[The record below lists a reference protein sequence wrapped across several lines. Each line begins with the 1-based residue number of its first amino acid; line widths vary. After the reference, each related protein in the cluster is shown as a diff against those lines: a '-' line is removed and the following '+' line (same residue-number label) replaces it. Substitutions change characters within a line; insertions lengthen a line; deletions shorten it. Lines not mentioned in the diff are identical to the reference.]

1 MTSPSSSRIYTCEFY
16 NHDNKVKRLYEIAF
30 EILPREQGKSL
41 EKDKHPIL
49 VHTIN
54 GTPIANGYAV
64 AFTLKWDYMGTV
76 LFSILLNRISYV
88 AGSGDAQYWFPS
100 GNRPARLVDG
110 SIRVHTT
117 DTNDM
122 EIVFLTPLD
131 TLPFMDATGTFV
143 YQYTMISKMNML
155 TPSGTVLPELNTP
168 MTLYQT
174 GEKFRILQDN
184 TTMMQYKIAMYSGLE
199 ERGIQVFDKRSG
211 RENPLGSC
219 RENEGVTTFHE
230 MPFNDILQ

>member
-1 MTSPSSSRIYTCEFY
+1 MKDFHPFINGRYELSAIILLKMESPSSSRIYTCEFY
-16 NHDNKVKRLYEIAF
+16 NHDNNRVKHLYEIAF

-54 GTPIANGYAV
+54 RKKILNGYAL
-64 AFTLKWDYMGTV
+64 AFTLKWDYMGTA

-100 GNRPARLVDG
+100 GNRLTELVDG

-117 DTNDM
+117 DTKDM

-131 TLPFMDATGTFV
+131 TLPFMDTTGTFV
-143 YQYTMISKMNML
+143 YQYTMVSKMVTIQPKGESSKYKL
-155 TPSGTVLPELNTP
+155 EFPVLNRQV
-168 MTLYQT
+168 TLFQT
-174 GEKFRILQDN
+174 GDKFRMMLDN
-184 TTMMQYKIAMYSGLE
+184 TTMVKYKI
-199 ERGIQVFDKRSG
+199 
-211 RENPLGSC
+211 
-219 RENEGVTTFHE
+219 EGCTTFRE